1 MVAQLEADE
10 KAKKSLALSVS
21 HDPETAVVMNRK
33 HIHHHL
39 PREVADICLEY
50 AMSWDAMG
58 KRELKKYK
66 LSWDDL

>member
-1 MVAQLEADE
+1 
-10 KAKKSLALSVS
+10 
-21 HDPETAVVMNRK
+21 MNRK